1 MTARLLCFSSI
12 LLIAALLSDHGR
24 SFAQGRGIGSSRD
37 GGRTPGV
44 APRPPAPTSEGTRTV
59 GQTRTAESPAPPARD
74 PAPRHPGRTE
84 PVQQAPSIVD
94 PPPQPRSGRMPASP
108 PPPPP
113 HFEDRPP
120 TVIVIGGSVG
130 GCPVDVPVE
139 IPTSGNWIR
148 EGIRWGKDVTLAS
161 LTSQPDYSGYDF
173 SELLKRPFDHPYTD
187 MCVEE
192 DNGDLMMSVWE
203 DSEIMD
209 CGAIIV
215 PSDVIY
221 IPRQDWAPD
230 RRVLLIPGHEYVVR
244 TWDHHYAKFF
254 VTGMGP
260 DRVSFDWAYQYAHDE
275 NPYVATRSTNR
286 FQR

>member
-1 MTARLLCFSSI
+1 MDARLLCFSSI
-12 LLIAALLSDHGR
+12 LLIAASLTDRGQ
-24 SFAQGRGIGSSRD
+24 SFAQGRTIGSSRD

-44 APRPPAPTSEGTRTV
+44 APRTPAPASEGTRTV
-59 GQTRTAESPAPPARD
+59 GQTRSAETPPPPARE
-74 PAPRHPGRTE
+74 PSPRVPGPRETIH
-84 PVQQAPSIVD
+84 QAPSIVD
-94 PPPQPRSGRMPASP
+94 PSPQPEHVPL
-108 PPPPP
+108 PPP
-113 HFEDRPP
+113 HYEDQPP
-120 TVIVIGGSVG
+120 TVIVIEGVVG
-130 GCPVDVPVE
+130 DCPVNVPVE
-139 IPTSGNWIR
+139 VPISGNWIR
-148 EGIRWGKDVTLAS
+148 EGLRWGKDVTLAS

-187 MCVEE
+187 ICVEE

-221 IPRQDWAPD
+221 VPRQDWSRD

-254 VTGMGP
+254 VTSMGT

-275 NPYVATRSTNR
+275 NPFVATRSTSR